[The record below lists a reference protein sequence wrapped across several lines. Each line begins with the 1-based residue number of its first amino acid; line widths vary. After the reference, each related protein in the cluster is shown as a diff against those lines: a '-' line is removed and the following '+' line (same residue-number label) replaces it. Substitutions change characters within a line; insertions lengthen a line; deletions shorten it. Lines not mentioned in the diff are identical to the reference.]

1 MTYKKQNTMSKYAY
15 ILAIPIVFSNLFG
28 TVSFAEST
36 GSLDSMWIDDS
47 SKSSL
52 TTEKTSASISYAPMC
67 SLASIKASQLI
78 MKGGWPSTGPFKI
91 SSEKPFVLI
100 DDNNNELTLEL
111 WQDQVTKAQL
121 KLANRQLTDKTKLS
135 LLDIEMNVDFLLES
149 LGLKPNKIAN
159 FNQQFQKKKDNL
171 LLADAAPLRLTA
183 GRYAIDIAK
192 ENPNSSTYDLLISVS
207 SLDANK
213 LVIQQHSDKPATTD
227 TQTSEEN
234 KSKKIETTTEKLPS
248 TAAKKTP
255 VVGNKEQ
262 FANLIKN
269 WQQIKKVAV
278 RKRQTTELSQVL
290 SGKALARQNDA
301 IKWLVTNHK
310 YYEMVPKS
318 IIVDK
323 YAEVTPDKKYLVY
336 ARVKEY
342 SKYIDDTSGQVLK
355 ESETQYSVIYTI
367 EKSNNSLSI
376 TDSQLLT
383 PETTNKPSH

>member
-1 MTYKKQNTMSKYAY
+1 MSKYAY